1 MCVAI
6 VCPPGK
12 DPGVDVLCDAMW
24 DNEDGSG
31 FAIRHDG
38 TITVVRSHD
47 DMQYVLDEWQRLRA
61 KYPMAW
67 AVWHSRLATHGSINA
82 DNVHPFNVPGRPWVL
97 AHNGIMPLNDGPLP
111 DRDRSDS
118 RILAEDH
125 VSRMTWGTIKAQR
138 VAFERWLDSNK
149 VVIMSARR
157 EKGGP
162 VIILNESKGYWAA
175 DGCWYSAPIY
185 GGGCK
190 KCGHGWK
197 RCDCPYVKSN
207 GAPGGWTTW
216 DDELDGYDPAGSVT
230 SIVNGVTVVTNARDH
245 IQVCEQLRKAQAD
258 DGAHTGDAAWDD
270 IGDDDAWEEYLTVK
284 YGADIHSLTDAEY
297 AELEAVE
304 LAEASATARRVDEEQ
319 GNILDAILCEEEA

>member
-1 MCVAI
+1 MCVII

-12 DPGVDVLCDAMW
+12 DPGVDMLCDAMW

-47 DMQYVLDEWQRLRA
+47 DMQHVLDEWQRLRA
-61 KYPMAW
+61 KYPTAW
-67 AVWHSRLATHGSINA
+67 AVWHSRLATHGGINM
-82 DNVHPFNVPGRPWVL
+82 DNVHPFNVPNRPWIL

-125 VSRMTWGTIKAQR
+125 VSHMTWGTIQARQGE
-138 VAFERWLDSNK
+138 FETWLRGDK
-149 VVIMSARR
+149 VVIMSERR

-162 VIILNESKGYWAA
+162 VIILNESKGYWDK
-175 DGCWYSAPIY
+175 DGCWYSTTIY

-207 GAPGGWTTW
+207 GLKVYNRSTDGSWTTW
-216 DDELDGYDPAGSVT
+216 DDDLDGIDPGGTVT
-230 SIVNGVTVVTNARDH
+230 SIVNGVTVTTNAREHDATCA
-245 IQVCEQLRKAQAD
+245 QVRRAQMST
-258 DGAHTGDAAWDD
+258 GAYTGAEWDD
-270 IGDDDAWEEYLTVK
+270 IGEDDAWEEYLTLK
-284 YGADIHSLTDAEY
+284 YGADIHSMTDAEY
-297 AELEAVE
+297 QALEAAE
-304 LAEASATARRVDEEQ
+304 LAEHSQ
-319 GNILDAILCEEEA
+319 GNILDAILADESS